1 MRQPTRRQ
9 FLAGGPVMAAA
20 PLRAAVPDAPPR
32 RHIFE
37 KALTP
42 ERLASSILP
51 RAKWR
56 PLPPS
61 TDRAAWEGLPSGARQ
76 SALQRAEPHLTAS
89 WEVLPATVF
98 LEFRRYGNRSNYER
112 IRNIRRDRLCELVV
126 AECIEGKGRFLD
138 QIVNGV
144 WATCEETYW
153 GVPAHVGVQKAGSG
167 LPDVTEPTVDL
178 FAAETSALLAW
189 TDYLLGPALDKV
201 SPLVRK
207 RIAFEI
213 DRRILTPNLERD
225 DFTWMGLGS
234 NLKRAMNNWN
244 PWINSN
250 WLTSVLLME
259 GDERRRLAAIRKIAL
274 SLDRF
279 LDSYYDDGGCDE
291 GPGYWGRAGASLF
304 ECLELLYSA
313 SGGKLDFYS
322 VPLVREM
329 GRYVVRAHIADDWF
343 TNFADA
349 SARIRL
355 AGDLVYRYGKRV
367 GDQDMQLLGAWAAR
381 HPGGGRVSSDSIGR
395 IVPALFNLKEITAAP
410 ARQPLLRDAW
420 MPGIQVMTA
429 RQRAGSADGLYLA
442 AQGGHNA
449 ESHNH
454 NDVGNFIVF
463 ADGHPAIIDVGV
475 ETYTAKT
482 FSRNRYDIWT
492 MQSAYH
498 NLPTIGGVM
507 QAAGREYA
515 ARDVS
520 CSLSDA
526 AAEMRLDIAG
536 AYPAEAGIQSWK
548 RLLRLDR
555 RKQAIQIEDEYSLQ
569 RQPGKITLTLMT
581 TCRIAKGPGAL
592 TLSAEGFRQPV
603 QVRYS
608 PSSLSPV
615 IEEIRT
621 EDARLKPVWGGLI
634 YRILLVDNSPRQ
646 TGRYSLVIS
655 QSA

>member
-1 MRQPTRRQ
+1 M
-9 FLAGGPVMAAA
+9 
-20 PLRAAVPDAPPR
+20 
-32 RHIFE
+32 E
-37 KALTP
+37 
-42 ERLASSILP
+42 S
-51 RAKWR
+51 
-56 PLPPS
+56 
-61 TDRAAWEGLPSGARQ
+61 
-76 SALQRAEPHLTAS
+76 S

-98 LEFRRYGNRSNYER
+98 LEYRRVGNRSNYER
-112 IRNIRRDRLCELVV
+112 IRGIRRDRLRELVI

-138 QIVNGV
+138 QIVNGI

-153 GVPAHVGVQKAGSG
+153 GVPAHVGVQKAGTG
-167 LPDVTEPTVDL
+167 LPDVAEPTVDL

-189 TDYLLGPALDKV
+189 TDYLLAPALDGV

-207 RIAFEI
+207 RISLEI

-225 DFTWMGLGS
+225 DFSWMGLGP
-234 NLKRAMNNWN
+234 NLNRAMNNWN

-250 WLTSVLLME
+250 WLTSVLLVE
-259 GDERRRLAAIRKIAL
+259 PEEKRRLAALRKIAV

-279 LDSYYDDGGCDE
+279 LDSYSDDGGCDE

-304 ECLELLYSA
+304 ECLELFHSA
-313 SGGKLDFYS
+313 SGGKLDFFS
-322 VPLVREM
+322 QPLIREM

-355 AGDLVYRYGKRV
+355 SGDLVYRYGKRV
-367 GDQDMQLLGAWAAR
+367 ADRDMQLLGAWAAR
-381 HPGGGRVSSDSIGR
+381 NPGGGRASSESIAR
-395 IVPALFNLKEITAAP
+395 ELPALFNLKELMAAP

-429 RQRAGSADGLYLA
+429 RQTAGSAEGLYIA

-463 ADGHPAIIDVGV
+463 ADGRPAVIDVGV

-482 FSRNRYDIWT
+482 FSRHRYDIWT

-498 NLPTIGGVM
+498 NLPTIDGVM

-520 CSLSDA
+520 CSLTEG
-526 AAEMRLDIAG
+526 AAEMRLDIAA
-536 AYPAEAGIQSWK
+536 AYPADAGIQSWK

-555 RKQAIQIEDEYSLQ
+555 GKRSVEIHDEYAL
-569 RQPGKITLTLMT
+569 RKQPGKITLTLMT
-581 TCRIAKGPGAL
+581 PCGVTRGAGTL
-592 TLSAEGFRQPV
+592 TLHSEGFRKPV
-603 QVRYS
+603 VIRYHPADLAPQV
-608 PSSLSPV
+608 
-615 IEEIRT
+615 EDIRV
-621 EDARLKPVWGGLI
+621 EDGRLKAVWGGLI
-634 YRILLVDNSPRQ
+634 RRILLVHNKPPQ
-646 TGRYSLVIS
+646 AGRYSVVITQAS
-655 QSA
+655 